1 MSDDLVTL
9 LGALLGLGL
18 VGGVTGAAFFFAA
31 RAERRRRDGAAPDAL
46 DVVDAIVMTGADVA
60 SLEVQRRYRSGSG
73 RP

>member
-9 LGALLGLGL
+9 L
-18 VGGVTGAAFFFAA
+18 FAA